1 MKIMTYLVDDLSL
14 DEVEYLKEKL
24 DQYRE
29 EKARQRAI
37 IEQEQ
42 QIGEAIA
49 IAISV
54 IGLEETKRIV
64 RQAARDLRNIENSES
79 L

>member
-1 MKIMTYLVDDLSL
+1 MIHDYVVHVTAEEYIAMRDLVAKMR
-14 DEVEYLKEKL
+14 KEEASK
-24 DQYRE
+24 Q
-29 EKARQRAI
+29 AI

-42 QIGEAIA
+42 QIGAAIE

-64 RQAARDLRNIENSES
+64 QRAARDLRKTENN
-79 L
+79 